1 MSLEQQME
9 AVSRRFEELAHRLNQ
24 PETAAD
30 PARFRRLM
38 QEYHEAEPAVAAYR
52 ALKTERDHLAQA
64 KALLTGE
71 GPLEPDFKQ
80 MIQQEICE
88 KTKSVAELEHSLK
101 LLLPRDEYDGRSVI
115 MEVRSGVGGEEAALF
130 AHSLVRMYSMYAQ
143 ARRWQMELLSL
154 SETELGGVRE
164 AVFAVN
170 GQGAYSRLK
179 FESGVHRVQRV
190 PDTET
195 QGRIHTST
203 ATVAVLPQAAEVEVQ
218 LDMKD
223 LRIDTFRS
231 SGAGGQHINKTS
243 SAIRIT
249 HLPTGMVV
257 ECQNERS
264 QFQNKD
270 KALEILRSRLLAQK
284 RANSRA
290 PSTPAAR
297 PRWAPATAARRS
309 APTISPR
316 TAAPTTASA

>member
-1 MSLEQQME
+1 MPLSLDQQME

-30 PARFRRLM
+30 PAAFRRLM
-38 QEYHEAEPAVAAYR
+38 QEYHEAEPAVTAYR
-52 ALKTERDHLAQA
+52 ALRTERDHLAQA
-64 KALLTGE
+64 KALLAGDE
-71 GPLEPDFKQ
+71 ALEPDFKQ

-88 KTKSVAELEHSLK
+88 KTQSVAQLEQSLK
-101 LLLPRDEYDGRSVI
+101 MLLLPRDEYDGRSVI
-115 MEVRSGVGGEEAALF
+115 VEVRSGVGGEEAALF
-130 AHSLVRMYSMYAQ
+130 AHSLVRMYSMYA
-143 ARRWQMELLSL
+143 AAHRWQMELLNL

-203 ATVAVLPQAAEVEVQ
+203 ATVAVLPQAEEVEVE

-231 SGAGGQHINKTS
+231 S
-243 SAIRIT
+243 AIR
-249 HLPTGMVV
+249 HPAPSASPT
-257 ECQNERS
+257 CPPAWWWSARTSAASSRTRTKPSRS
-264 QFQNKD
+264 CAAACWPRN
-270 KALEILRSRLLAQK
+270 
-284 RANSRA
+284 RASSRA
-290 PSTPAAR
+290 PSTPAVR
-297 PRWAPATAARRS
+297 PRWAAGTAAKRS
-309 APTISPR
+309 APTTSRR